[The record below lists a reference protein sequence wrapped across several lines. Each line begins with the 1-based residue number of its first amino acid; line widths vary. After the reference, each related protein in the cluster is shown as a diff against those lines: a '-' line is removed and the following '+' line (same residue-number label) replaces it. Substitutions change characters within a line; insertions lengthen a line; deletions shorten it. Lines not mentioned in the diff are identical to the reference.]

1 MAREMDLFAAPPHR
15 GDSSDSSSAQPPEPR
30 LIERVIHGQRVQVK
44 VYPPMSDPRWADWI
58 RNAIRAPLELS
69 ERILD

>member
-1 MAREMDLFAAPPHR
+1 MAREMDLFAASPRR
-15 GDSSDSSSAQPPEPR
+15 GDSADASSPEPPEPR
-30 LIERVIHGQRVQVK
+30 LVERVIHGQRVRVK

-58 RNAIRAPLELS
+58 RHTVRSPLELS